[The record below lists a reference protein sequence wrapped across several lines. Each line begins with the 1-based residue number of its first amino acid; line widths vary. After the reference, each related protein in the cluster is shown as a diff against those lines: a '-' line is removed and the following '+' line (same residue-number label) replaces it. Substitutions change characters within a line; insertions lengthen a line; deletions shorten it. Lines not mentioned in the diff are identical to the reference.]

1 LRTGLFF
8 CENTRLVYVDPEI
21 AGQSA
26 TRCGPHDPCDSDNL
40 QHRVAHS
47 AAGPISPWPTGG
59 KPTFKATASEVI
71 QRRQVMARV
80 CQVTGKGVQSGNN
93 VSHANNRTRR
103 RWLPNLHER
112 RFWVASEN
120 RWIKLRVSNNALRT
134 IDKNGIEAVIAEM
147 RARGDKV

>member
-1 LRTGLFF
+1 LFF
-8 CENTRLVYVDPEI
+8 CENTRLASIGPEFPGSPPRGTDLTI
-21 AGQSA
+21 MRGN
-26 TRCGPHDPCDSDNL
+26 TL
-40 QHRVAHS
+40 QHRVAQG
-47 AAGPISPWPTGG
+47 AAGPMSPWLTGA

-147 RARGDKV
+147 RARGEKV

>member
-1 LRTGLFF
+1 VAL
-8 CENTRLVYVDPEI
+8 
-21 AGQSA
+21 SA
-26 TRCGPHDPCDSDNL
+26 
-40 QHRVAHS
+40 V
-47 AAGPISPWPTGG
+47 GPISPWLTGNKSG
-59 KPTFKATASEVI
+59 FQQAHAFENPQEEV
-71 QRRQVMARV
+71 VMARV
-80 CQVTGKGVQSGNN
+80 CQVTGKGVQTGNN

-134 IDKNGIEAVIAEM
+134 IDKNGIEAVIADM